1 MRWVFVIALHL
12 LLGGVLVNG
21 THISNLQIRHS
32 PMQTVLIHDV
42 KLEPPPAAP
51 PVKRQPPAYVP
62 PPDVPAA
69 HPESAAAITASTQ
82 PTPEKIEA
90 PVVSMVTAP
99 PTPAVPE
106 KVSAALICPN
116 QVPPEIPRKALL
128 DNIQG
133 LVQAQAVVLDGHIKD
148 VRILSGPR
156 VFHEAVKAAMQQYK
170 CSVHPSPVVA
180 MQSFNFRFE

>member
-1 MRWVFVIALHL
+1 VLGWILVSGTRISALHIM
-12 LLGGVLVNG
+12 NK
-21 THISNLQIRHS
+21 
-32 PMQTVLIHDV
+32 PMETVLIHDV
-42 KLEPPPAAP
+42 KLEPPAAT

-62 PPDVPAA
+62 PPDVPVATQ
-69 HPESAAAITASTQ
+69 ESVAAITVSTQ
-82 PTPEKIEA
+82 PTSEKINA
-90 PVVSMVTAP
+90 PVVNTVTAP
-99 PTPAVPE
+99 SVPAMPE

-156 VFHEAVKAAMQQYK
+156 VFHEAVKSAMQQYK
-170 CSVHPSPVVA
+170 CSVHSSPVVA
-180 MQSFNFRFE
+180 MQSFNFSFE